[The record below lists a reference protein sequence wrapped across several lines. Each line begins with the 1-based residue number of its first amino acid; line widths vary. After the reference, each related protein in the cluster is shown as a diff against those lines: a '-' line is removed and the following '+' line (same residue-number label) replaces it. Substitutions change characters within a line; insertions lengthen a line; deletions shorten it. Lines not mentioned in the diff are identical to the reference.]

1 MLNKKR
7 KVIVCEYDKDKR
19 CKLDKKRK
27 NTLELVNLIFKKYKK
42 YNNNYILCDINLIL
56 LYGLL

>member
-19 CKLDKKRK
+19 CKLNKKRK
-27 NTLELVNLIFKKYKK
+27 NTLLVNLILKKYKK
-42 YNNNYILCDINLIL
+42 YHKNYILCDINFIL

>member
-7 KVIVCEYDKDKR
+7 KAIVCEYNKDKR
-19 CKLDKKRK
+19 YKLDKKRK

-42 YNNNYILCDINLIL
+42 YHKNYILCDINFIL

>member
-7 KVIVCEYDKDKR
+7 KRQSCM
-19 CKLDKKRK
+19 CNCDKKCKINIKRK
-27 NTLELVNLIFKKYKK
+27 SSIELVNIISKKYKNYQK
-42 YNNNYILCDINLIL
+42 NYILCDINFIL